1 MKTEELRDR
10 LYDLAAETANLSDM
24 VLPLVGVLDGLK
36 VEGESKMDAER
47 LSNSFCLVSTYLQRI
62 SRELDLLSMPFEK
75 NNLEIIRKAKK
86 LSLDELSDLSGIPCE
101 KLQSI
106 ELGEETILSSQQMVK
121 LAEVLHVMPSDIF
134 G

>member
-10 LYDLAAETANLSDM
+10 VSDMAAETANLSDM
-24 VLPLVGVLDGLK
+24 VLSLVGVLDGLK

>member
-10 LYDLAAETANLSDM
+10 VSDMAAETANLSDM
-24 VLPLVGVLDGLK
+24 VLSLVGVLDGLK
-36 VEGESKMDAER
+36 VEAESNLDAEL
-47 LSNSFCLVSTYLQRI
+47 LSNSFCTVSTYLLRI
-62 SRELDLLSMPFEK
+62 SRELDYLSMPFEK
-75 NNLEIIRKAKK
+75 NNLEVIRKAKG
-86 LSLDELSDLSGIPCE
+86 LTLDELSGLCGIPCE
-101 KLQSI
+101 QLQSI

>member
-10 LYDLAAETANLSDM
+10 VSDMAAETANLSDM
-24 VLPLVGVLDGLK
+24 VLSLVGVLDGLK

-75 NNLEIIRKAKK
+75 NNLEIIRKAKE

-134 G
+134 E